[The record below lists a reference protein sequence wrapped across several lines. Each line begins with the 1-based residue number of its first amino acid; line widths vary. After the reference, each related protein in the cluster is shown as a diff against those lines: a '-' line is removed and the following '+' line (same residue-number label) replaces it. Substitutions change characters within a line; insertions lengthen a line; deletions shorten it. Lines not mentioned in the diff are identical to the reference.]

1 MAFDDYPESAVNN
14 AKRALKF
21 ADENGWGSCG
31 TPVGKSRANSIA
43 KREKLSLDTVKRVY
57 SFLSRHAQNAD
68 VPYDEGCGGLMYD
81 AWGGKSMLP
90 WAKKKVNEAG
100 ERMQRN
106 REKAL
111 QNKVKEHNES
121 VSAAHKKATVPMLEK
136 VYDRG
141 VGAYKTNP
149 GSVRPSVKTPEQ
161 WAMAR
166 VNSFLYALKNEKFRG
181 GKHDTDLFP
190 SGHPL
195 RTKGQDEEKNDM
207 EEKNNKQSTEARE
220 RVGTV
225 DGEPVFSTIEEALE
239 QAERQG
245 CTGYHTHELEGETVY
260 MACESHGAATNG
272 NKDDEEPYRKS
283 AHEAELRAQ
292 YGENV
297 ELRTAKVR
305 AAGDDSLIVEGY
317 ASNFDVEYDLGYFK
331 ESVARGA
338 FDDVLNDDVRFLL
351 NHTGAPLA
359 RTTNGTL
366 ELTVD
371 ETGLRYRAAL
381 ADTQDGRDLYK
392 LIKRGD
398 INQSS
403 FAFTIDADEWS
414 EDRSTRT
421 ITKVGKLLDTS
432 AVTYPASAS
441 TSVYARN
448 MAAAAQEAVELN
460 DEQVAAEP
468 ATEERAEP
476 ETIKIEA
483 RNFTQKS
490 ENNFSNMTL
499 NDLKGQRSAYYE
511 EFVGIG
517 QKADSEGRSLTEA
530 EQERCDKLDSMV
542 ADLDVKIKH
551 KQREQEM
558 VARMAQSGTASNA
571 EQREV
576 ERVHGAFSLSRAVA
590 QVANGR
596 NLEGA
601 EAEWAQEAQKEAR
614 SQGLQMAG
622 QIAIP
627 SIALRALGD
636 ADEHSAT
643 TGSGSGSVAT
653 VVPAAIEALR
663 APTVIEQLGTT
674 VIRNATGNL
683 QFPRIST
690 KAVGTGEGEAEENAA
705 STLLMDS
712 VSMTPERVS
721 AKTTYTKQLI
731 LQGGAEIDALIANDL
746 SAAMNAYVDDRAF
759 DVILADSDV
768 DVFNTGDDDLD
779 AAMVYAMEAAVL
791 AAGGNLAGA
800 AYVMS
805 PKAYELSKSEA
816 AVANVSALWDGQTF
830 NGYNAIASPYLVNS
844 TLDATGAGGNMIF
857 GNFAQGLIL
866 AYFGGIDLL
875 VDPYSAAGNAQVTL
889 HVNRFFD
896 VAIRQPGAISRSTK
910 LT

>member
-1 MAFDDYPESAVNN
+1 MAFSDYPESAVNN
-14 AKRALKF
+14 AKRALKW

-90 WAKKKVNEAG
+90 WARKTI
-100 ERMQRN
+100 
-106 REKAL
+106 
-111 QNKVKEHNES
+111 NK
-121 VSAAHKKATVPMLEK
+121 
-136 VYDRG
+136 
-141 VGAYKTNP
+141 
-149 GSVRPSVKTPEQ
+149 
-161 WAMAR
+161 
-166 VNSFLYALKNEKFRG
+166 
-181 GKHDTDLFP
+181 
-190 SGHPL
+190 
-195 RTKGQDEEKNDM
+195 M
-207 EEKNNKQSTEARE
+207 EEKNN
-220 RVGTV
+220 
-225 DGEPVFSTIEEALE
+225 
-239 QAERQG
+239 
-245 CTGYHTHELEGETVY
+245 
-260 MACESHGAATNG
+260 N
-272 NKDDEEPYRKS
+272 
-283 AHEAELRAQ
+283 HEAELRAQ

-297 ELRTAKVR
+297 ELRTSEVR

-338 FDDVLNDDVRFLL
+338 FDDVLEHDVRFLL

-371 ETGLRYRAAL
+371 DTGLRYRAAL

-398 INQSS
+398 ITQSS

-421 ITKVGKLLDTS
+421 ITKIGKLLDVS
-432 AVTYPASAS
+432 SVTYPASPS
-441 TSVYARN
+441 TTVAARN
-448 MAAAAQEAVELN
+448 MAAAAQEAAELN
-460 DEQVAAEP
+460 DEQEAAEP

-476 ETIKIEA
+476 ETIKTEA
-483 RNFTQKS
+483 RNFTPI
-490 ENNFSNMTL
+490 NFSKMTL

-517 QKADSEGRSLTEA
+517 QKADSEGRTLTEA
-530 EQERCDKLDSMV
+530 EQERCDKLDSMI

-558 VARMAQSGTASNA
+558 VARMAQSGNVSAS

-576 ERVHGAFSLSRAVA
+576 ERVHGAFSISRAVA
-590 QVANGR
+590 QIANGR

-601 EAEWAQEAQKEAR
+601 EAEWAQEAHKEAR
-614 SQGLQMAG
+614 SQGLQLTG

-663 APTVIEQLGTT
+663 APTVIEGLGAT

-683 QFPRIST
+683 QFPRIAT
-690 KAVGTGEGEAEENAA
+690 KATGASATEAGANSA
-705 STLLMDS
+705 SGLLMDT
-712 VSMTPERVS
+712 VSMQPERVS

-731 LQGGAEIDALIANDL
+731 LQGGVGIDTLIANDL
-746 SAAMNAYVDDRAF
+746 SAAMNAYIDDRAF
-759 DVILADSDV
+759 DVILADTDV
-768 DVFNTGDDDLD
+768 DDQTAATGQTTDFS
-779 AAMVYAMEAAVL
+779 AMAVAMEAAVL
-791 AAGGNLAGA
+791 AAGGNMA
-800 AYVMS
+800 AARYAMS
-805 PKAYELSKSEA
+805 PEAYKLTKN
-816 AVANVSALWDGQTF
+816 AVAVTGVSALFENGQF
-830 NGYNAIASPYLVNS
+830 NGFPATATPYLVD
-844 TLDATGAGGNMIF
+844 TADPYGQVVF
-857 GNFAQGLIL
+857 GNFAQGLL
-866 AYFGGIDLL
+866 LCYFGGLDLL

-889 HVNRFFD
+889 HANRFFD
-896 VAIRQPGAISRSTK
+896 VAVRQPGALSICKDLASA
-910 LT
+910 